1 MRKQIFLLVAFS
13 CIIACSV
20 STAAKSETFRT
31 EMHEFINSRGEK
43 VKYPLAITDPDNGTE
58 KGPQDQVHIGQIL
71 QTEDGKEK
79 VIAIDGHGSY
89 VTEIVDD

>member
-31 EMHEFINSRGEK
+31 EMHEFINARGEK
-43 VKYPLAITDPDNGTE
+43 VKYPLAM
-58 KGPQDQVHIGQIL
+58 
-71 QTEDGKEK
+71 
-79 VIAIDGHGSY
+79 
-89 VTEIVDD
+89 

>member
-1 MRKQIFLLVAFS
+1 M
-13 CIIACSV
+13 
-20 STAAKSETFRT
+20 
-31 EMHEFINSRGEK
+31 
-43 VKYPLAITDPDNGTE
+43 TDSDNGTE

-79 VIAIDGHGSY
+79 VIAIDGHGRY

>member
-31 EMHEFINSRGEK
+31 EMHEFINARGEK
-43 VKYPLAITDPDNGTE
+43 VKYPLAITDPDNGTD
-58 KGPQDQVHIGQIL
+58 KGPHDQVLIGQIL
-71 QTEDGKEK
+71 QT
-79 VIAIDGHGSY
+79 
-89 VTEIVDD
+89 DD

>member
-31 EMHEFINSRGEK
+31 E
-43 VKYPLAITDPDNGTE
+43 
-58 KGPQDQVHIGQIL
+58 IGRASCR
-71 QTEDGKEK
+71 ER
-79 VIAIDGHGSY
+79 V
-89 VTEIVDD
+89 

>member
-31 EMHEFINSRGEK
+31 EMHEFINARGEK
-43 VKYPLAITDPDNGTE
+43 VKYPLAMTDSDNGTE
-58 KGPQDQVHIGQIL
+58 KGPQ
-71 QTEDGKEK
+71 EDVYKRQ
-79 VIAIDGHGSY
+79 A
-89 VTEIVDD
+89 

>member
-1 MRKQIFLLVAFS
+1 M
-13 CIIACSV
+13 
-20 STAAKSETFRT
+20 
-31 EMHEFINSRGEK
+31 
-43 VKYPLAITDPDNGTE
+43 TDPDNGTE